1 MIRQPP
7 RSTRTDT
14 LLPYTTLFRS
24 LILSQH
30 GSGGKNIG
38 KAHCHARNTM
48 IAGRSL
54 PGTRLPKPPRR
65 SPKNG
70 NGRIDQLVEQLTLNQ
85 RVLCSSPSASTIFSN
100 TLAPIRRGSRL
111 IKTDAKT
118 VDGSPG
124 GREDGNGVV

>member
-70 NGRIDQLVEQLTLNQ
+70 NGRIAQLVEQLTLNQ
-85 RVLCSSPSASTIFSN
+85 RVLGSSRSEERRVGKECVSTC
-100 TLAPIRRGSRL
+100 RSRW
-111 IKTDAKT
+111 
-118 VDGSPG
+118 SPYH
-124 GREDGNGVV
+124 